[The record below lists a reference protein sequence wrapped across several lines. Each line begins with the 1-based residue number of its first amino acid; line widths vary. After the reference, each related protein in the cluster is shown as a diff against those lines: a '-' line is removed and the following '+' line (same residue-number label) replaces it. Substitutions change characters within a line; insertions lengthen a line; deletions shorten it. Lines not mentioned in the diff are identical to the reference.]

1 MSVVGS
7 VTLNAAQ
14 GVAPSTLKQG
24 IFNST
29 FKETLSNI
37 DRNYLNIERQ
47 LNLAAKSDR
56 LSPSQLLALQSGV
69 FRSSLELDITSKVI
83 EKVSS
88 GVKQTMNN
96 QV

>member
-1 MSVVGS
+1 MSAVTQ
-7 VTLNAAQ
+7 VTLNTAQ
-14 GVAPSTLKQG
+14 GIASPTQKQG
-24 IFNST
+24 LFNPS

-37 DRNYLNIERQ
+37 DKNYSNIEKQ
-47 LNLAAKSDR
+47 LNLAAKSER